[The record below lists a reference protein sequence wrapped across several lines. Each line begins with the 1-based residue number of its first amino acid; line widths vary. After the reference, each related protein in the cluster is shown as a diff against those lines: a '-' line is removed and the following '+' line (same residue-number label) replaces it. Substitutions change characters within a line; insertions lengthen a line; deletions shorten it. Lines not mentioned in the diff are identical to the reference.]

1 MKHHHHCSIH
11 AMFRELIVGVR
22 EILDVHDLENVVV
35 LEIAR
40 LLEEIFGAHVWRRC
54 GDDPQ
59 SLRAMSREIV
69 VRMRELIGAQG
80 LDDHVVWHLAE
91 VLDELF
97 ETYLVRPR
105 TRHAPVQELFHRLFA
120 IDEEADAE
128 KQALGRELLDDLL
141 MTYLKRRSKARK
153 PRRQS
158 PHPAM
163 VELLARLDRCGSDH
177 NRSPSKAAP
186 AAG

>member
-1 MKHHHHCSIH
+1 MKRHHCPNH
-11 AMFRELIVGVR
+11 AMFRELIAGVR
-22 EILDVHDLENVVV
+22 EIVDMHDLEDVVV
-35 LEIAR
+35 WKIAR

-54 GDDPQ
+54 GGDPQ

-69 VRMRELIGAQG
+69 VRMRELIDAQG

-91 VLDELF
+91 VLDDVF
-97 ETYLVRPR
+97 ETYQVRPR
-105 TRHAPVQELFHRLFA
+105 TRHAPVQVLFHRLFA
-120 IDEEADAE
+120 IDEGADGE

-163 VELLARLDRCGSDH
+163 VELLARLDRYGSD
-177 NRSPSKAAP
+177 NKKAQSKAAR
-186 AAG
+186 AAD